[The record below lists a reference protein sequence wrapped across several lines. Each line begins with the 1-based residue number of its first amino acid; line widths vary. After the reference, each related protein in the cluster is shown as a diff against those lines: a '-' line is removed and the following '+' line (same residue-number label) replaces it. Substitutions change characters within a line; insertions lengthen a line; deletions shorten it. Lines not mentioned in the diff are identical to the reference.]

1 MGRDYCNNLYRGW
14 LMANREVKIAIV
26 GLGNVGSTFLRKLLE
41 KKKQEI
47 KVIAVAEKNSNA
59 PGINLAKDRGIKVYN
74 SHGDLLSL
82 GEGLDII
89 FNLTGGAGVTKDLSD
104 THDRGGNH
112 HTVIAPEA
120 IAFLVWSLI
129 VEGIEF
135 PEHKVQRDIDA
146 TLKIIERL
154 QMKTEE
160 GKE

>member
-1 MGRDYCNNLYRGW
+1 
-14 LMANREVKIAIV
+14 MANREVKIAIV

-47 KVIAVAEKNSNA
+47 KVIAVAEKNSNT
-59 PGINLAKDRGIKVYN
+59 PGINLAKGEGIKVYS

-89 FNLTGGAGVTKDLSD
+89 FNLTGDASITKDLRD
-104 THDRGGNH
+104 TLDRSGNH

-129 VEGIEF
+129 AEGIEF
-135 PEHKVQRDIDA
+135 PEHKAQRDIDA

-154 QMKTEE
+154 QMKKEE
-160 GKE
+160 GKG